1 MRERALCTKRANN
14 VTIWLY
20 LLLVLDGLV
29 GIERLAHMGQTL
41 SQKIF
46 DGHILKQLLMAGLM
60 WLDHHQERVNW
71 LNVFPVPDGD
81 TGKNMVLTLKQ
92 GYEAIRHSEE
102 AHAGIL
108 CKIFARGSLLG
119 ARGNSGV
126 ILSQW
131 LAGWAEIVADS
142 PTFDLP
148 LLVRAFENA
157 VKSAYGVVMTPTE
170 GTILTVIREA
180 THALRHYAQAG
191 DDWVVGMEVF
201 YNAAKESLAKTPDL
215 LPVLKTAG
223 KVDSGGQG
231 LVFILEGMVKSLRGE
246 SIAIRDE
253 DADEPLWMSDPIP
266 ADDEDG
272 YGYDVQFLMYGQN
285 MDVTHIRDVMNSIGW
300 SVLVAGDSSL
310 IKVHIHVHNPGEPLS
325 YAISHCD
332 ALDDVVVENMQL
344 QYERLYGVQPLRI
357 QAQDGV
363 AVIAVASGRGWRD
376 AFYDVGA
383 VCVIE
388 GGQTMNPSTDDFLKV
403 IRAIDNTDIIIL
415 PNNKNVFL
423 AAQQAVK
430 EAELLGKRVIVLN
443 TQSLPQGISAMLG
456 YLDDHNQ
463 LDDVAETMRDS
474 FGHVVTGEITTAIHA
489 SQLPHITIAEG
500 QWIGLIDDQLVV
512 ADDTLEGV
520 MKRLLKQAHADTH
533 ELVTLYYG
541 VGLSSDRAQE
551 VIGMI
556 QAEYPDLR
564 FELVYGGQQ
573 LYPMILSIE

>member
-1 MRERALCTKRANN
+1 MRERAICTKRANN

-46 DGHILKQLLMAGLM
+46 DGHLLKQLLMAGLM

-108 CKIFARGSLLG
+108 CKTFARGALLG

-131 LAGWAEIVADS
+131 LAGWAEIVADV

-157 VKSAYGVVMTPTE
+157 VESAYGVVMTPTE

-180 THALRHYAQAG
+180 TDAFKHYAQTG
-191 DDWVVGMEVF
+191 DDWVVGMEIF
-201 YNAAKESLAKTPDL
+201 HNAAKESLAKTPDL
-215 LPVLKTAG
+215 LPVLKTSG

-231 LVFILEGMVKSLRGE
+231 LVFILEGMVKALRGE
-246 SIAIRDE
+246 AIAIRDE

-272 YGYDVQFLMYGQN
+272 YGYDVQFLMYGHN
-285 MDVTHIRDVMNSIGW
+285 MDVATIRDAMNKIGW

-325 YAISHCD
+325 YAVLHCD
-332 ALDDVVVENMQL
+332 GLDDVVVENMQL

-357 QAQDGV
+357 QARDGV
-363 AVIAVASGRGWRD
+363 AVIAVAGGRGWRD
-376 AFYDVGA
+376 AFYDAGA

-403 IRAIDNTDIIIL
+403 IGTIDNTDIIIL
-415 PNNKNVFL
+415 PNNKNVLL

-430 EAELLGKRVIVLN
+430 ESELIGKRVIVLN

-456 YLDDHNQ
+456 YLDDSDN

>member
-1 MRERALCTKRANN
+1 
-14 VTIWLY
+14 
-20 LLLVLDGLV
+20 
-29 GIERLAHMGQTL
+29 
-41 SQKIF
+41 
-46 DGHILKQLLMAGLM
+46 M

-92 GYEAIRHSEE
+92 GYETIRHSNES
-102 AHAGIL
+102 HAGIL
-108 CKIFARGSLLG
+108 CKTFAHGALLG

-148 LLVRAFENA
+148 LLVRGFENA
-157 VKSAYGVVMTPTE
+157 VKSAYDVVMTPTE

-180 THALRHYAQAG
+180 TDALRQYAQDG

-246 SIAIRDE
+246 PITIRDE
-253 DADEPLWMSDPIP
+253 DADDPLWMSNPIP

-272 YGYDVQFLMYGQN
+272 YGYDVQFLMYGHN
-285 MDVTHIRDVMNSIGW
+285 MDVAQIRDAMKHIGW

-325 YAISHCD
+325 YAVAHCH
-332 ALDDVVVENMQL
+332 ALDDVLVENMQL

-357 QAQDGV
+357 QARDGV

-376 AFYDVGA
+376 AFYDAGA

-403 IRAIDNTDIIIL
+403 INAIDNTDIIIL
-415 PNNKNVFL
+415 PNNKNVLL
-423 AAQQAVK
+423 AAQQAGK
-430 EAELLGKRVIVLN
+430 EAEALGKRVIVLN

-456 YLDDHNQ
+456 YLDEDCL
-463 LDDVAETMRDS
+463 LDDVAQTMRDS
-474 FGHVVTGEITTAIHA
+474 FGHIVTGEITTAIHA
-489 SQLPHITIAEG
+489 SQLPHLNVAEG

-512 ADDTLEGV
+512 ADDTLEGAI
-520 MKRLLKQAHADTH
+520 KRLFIHAHVDSH

-541 VGLSSDRAQE
+541 VGLSSDRAKE
-551 VIGMI
+551 VMTMM

-573 LYPMILSIE
+573 LYPVILSME